1 MYSSIASM
9 VANMLHSINS
19 RESLQMLGK
28 ERGSESARD
37 IETRR
42 RTWGRKFMA
51 SFSDAI
57 NIGPTIS
64 AVMPSLLA
72 NLGAHVE
79 LCYVRLCRASDL
91 ETLFLSEAIMK
102 NSM

>member
-28 ERGSESARD
+28 ERGSESACD

-42 RTWGRKFMA
+42 RTWGRKFTFSTTERTMPRGSIDSLPNAKMEAEGAGSRDWQGMFA
-51 SFSDAI
+51 S
-57 NIGPTIS
+57 
-64 AVMPSLLA
+64 VCMP
-72 NLGAHVE
+72 
-79 LCYVRLCRASDL
+79 
-91 ETLFLSEAIMK
+91 F
-102 NSM
+102 